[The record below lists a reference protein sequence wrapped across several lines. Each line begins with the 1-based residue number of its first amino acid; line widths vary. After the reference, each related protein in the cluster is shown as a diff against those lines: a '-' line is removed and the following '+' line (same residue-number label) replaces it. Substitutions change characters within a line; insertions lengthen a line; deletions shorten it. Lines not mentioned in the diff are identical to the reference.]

1 MGWYSRFLLP
11 VGALC
16 LQVVFFSAQVQEE
29 TERVGGCDPPVALI
43 QSLFL
48 QEVLGLGP
56 NTKHQAEKL
65 SIFTRQRSAALQL
78 PARLSTVRVWVY
90 L

>member
-1 MGWYSRFLLP
+1 MQQWSGTPDSSSLLVHYVYSF
-11 VGALC
+11 
-16 LQVVFFSAQVQEE
+16 FFSAQVQEE
-29 TERVGGCDPPVALI
+29 TERVGGCDPPIALI

-65 SIFTRQRSAALQL
+65 SIFCCLAQL